1 MKLKELLKD
10 IPVLECTA
18 DPELEI
24 SQVHYDSRKVTEG
37 SLFVA
42 VTGFASDGNRFIPM
56 ALSKGAVAVVT
67 AKKPEGDIPYIL
79 VESDRL
85 ALALLGCNF
94 YGHPAKDM
102 TMIGVTGTNGKT
114 STTLLLKQVLEKVLG
129 AKVGL
134 IGTMANMVGDE
145 EIPTERTTPESF
157 DLQALFAR
165 MRSAGCTHVVM
176 EVSSHAVTLDR
187 IGGTHFDI
195 AAFTNLTEDHLDF
208 HKTMD
213 AYCDA
218 KAELFRRCDK
228 AVVNADDS
236 YSGRI
241 LAAAQCPVLTTSVAT
256 ETGLHAKNLELLSE
270 GISFTA
276 VCGEEEA
283 QVHLPIP
290 GKFTV
295 YNALSVL
302 GIARQLGISL
312 TDCAEAL
319 KTARGVKGR
328 VEVVPTPGMP
338 YSVLIDYAHTPDGLE
353 NVLSSVKD
361 FCKGRLIGVFG
372 CGGDRDP
379 MKRPIMGE
387 IGVRLSDIAIITSD
401 NPRTEDPMAI
411 IEDILKGVK
420 QEAGEYIVMEDR
432 RAAIRYAMDIAEKDD
447 IIVLAGKGHETYQ
460 EIHGVK
466 YHLDER
472 EEVAAHLQELRK

>member
-1 MKLKELLKD
+1 MKLKELLRN
-10 IPVLECTA
+10 IPVLHHTA
-18 DPELEI
+18 DLELDI
-24 SQVHYDSRKVTEG
+24 TDVHYDSRKVTAG

-67 AKKPEGDIPYIL
+67 AKKPEDDIPYVL

-94 YGHPAKDM
+94 FGHPAKAM

-134 IGTMANMVGDE
+134 IGTMANLVGDE

-157 DLQALFAR
+157 DLQALFGR
-165 MRSAGCTHVVM
+165 MRDAGCSHVVM
-176 EVSSHAVTLDR
+176 EVSSHAVTLER

-228 AVVNADDS
+228 AVINVDDS
-236 YSGRI
+236 YAPRI
-241 LAAAQCPVLTTSVAT
+241 LEAAACPVLTTSVAA
-256 ETGLHAKNLELLSE
+256 EEGLHAKNLELLAE

-276 VCGEEEA
+276 VCGEETAE
-283 QVHLPIP
+283 VHLPIP

-295 YNALSVL
+295 YNALTVM
-302 GIARQLGISL
+302 GIAKQLGISL
-312 TDCAEAL
+312 AACAEAL
-319 KTARGVKGR
+319 KTAQGVKGR
-328 VEVVPTPGMP
+328 VEVVPTPGTP

-387 IGVRLSDIAIITSD
+387 IGAKLSDIAIITSD

-420 QEAGEYIVMEDR
+420 QEYGEYIVMEDR
-432 RAAIRYAMDIAEKDD
+432 RAAIRYAMDIAKKDD

-460 EIHGVK
+460 EINGVK

-472 EEVAAHLQELRK
+472 EEVAAHLLELRK